1 MAKYRIAVTN
11 IEYGCIDVEA
21 DSLDEAME
29 KVESFDGDYFVHD
42 NAITDTELIEVLEK

>member
-1 MAKYRIAVTN
+1 MAKYCIATTN

-29 KVESFDGDYFVHD
+29 KAKSLDGDYFVYK
-42 NAITDTELIEVLEK
+42 NEITNTELIEVLDK